1 MERVDGL
8 HIRPLHACAPPST
21 VEPLLGAVFKIASR
35 TLTASNAV
43 LAIIARI
50 CCRTTIMIV
59 SCILV
64 VFYAVKIAV
73 LLFQMHA
80 ARLAGPT
87 SLAEGSD
94 S

>member
-8 HIRPLHACAPPST
+8 HIRPLHACVPPSA
-21 VEPLLGAVFKIASR
+21 VEPLLGVFKIASR
-35 TLTASNAV
+35 TALTASNAV
-43 LAIIARI
+43 VAIIARI

-80 ARLAGPT
+80 ARLVWPLPLPAY
-87 SLAEGSD
+87 
-94 S
+94 

>member
-8 HIRPLHACAPPST
+8 HIRPLHACVPPSA
-21 VEPLLGAVFKIASR
+21 VEPLLGVFKIASR
-35 TLTASNAV
+35 TLTASNVV
-43 LAIIARI
+43 LAIVARI